1 MQPIQALHAAN
12 AGLLWVL
19 VPYLYSQTEIDIKYK
34 KEKKKLRKKK
44 KNQSGS
50 FFLERTSF
58 FFLGSRAALNLSVG
72 Q

>member
-19 VPYLYSQTEIDIKYK
+19 VPYLYSQTEIDMKNK
-34 KEKKKLRKKK
+34 KEKKKLGKKK
-44 KNQSGS
+44 KSVWKL
-50 FFLERTSF
+50 FFRTNFF
-58 FFLGSRAALNLSVG
+58 FFLSSRAALNLSVG